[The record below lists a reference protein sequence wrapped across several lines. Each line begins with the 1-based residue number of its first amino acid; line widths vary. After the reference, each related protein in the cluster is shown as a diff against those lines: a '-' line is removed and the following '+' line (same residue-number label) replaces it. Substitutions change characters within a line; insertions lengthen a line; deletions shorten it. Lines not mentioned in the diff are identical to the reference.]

1 MKVKDVMHTGVVSV
15 SPDARLAQIAR
26 KMRDE
31 DIGAVPVVEND
42 HLIGMVTDRDIT
54 CRGLADGHDIARLTA
69 RDVMS
74 MPLLWCR
81 SEDDVAA
88 AIHLMEES
96 KIRRLPVL
104 NEKKHMVGMLT
115 LGDISQKVS
124 RATAGEAIQSLSAH
138 HP

>member
-1 MKVKDVMHTGVVSV
+1 
-15 SPDARLAQIAR
+15 
-26 KMRDE
+26 
-31 DIGAVPVVEND
+31 VVEND